1 MAKRDAKNCPWA
13 RKGNGGGTI
22 LAKGPPWSEWEDS
35 VLEAARQVRVPYRL
49 IHLVLPNRSPAACKI
64 RADILRRKRGI
75 PSRDYAHL
83 EQLRWRMNAQRG
95 SQMLAEALN
104 RTTAVNG

>member
-1 MAKRDAKNCPWA
+1 MAKGRTW
-13 RKGNGGGTI
+13 TQ
-22 LAKGPPWSEWEDS
+22 WEDN

-49 IHLVLPNRSPAACKI
+49 IHLVLPNRTPDACKI

-95 SQMLAEALN
+95 SQMLAEAIGGRHG
-104 RTTAVNG
+104 RT